1 MELRSITIKTNDRTS
16 QPKRLDKRQ
25 LKCVLA
31 TDYVK
36 KVGSKR
42 KNRKTGTPTN
52 ELNKKNSSK
61 TSNAASIICT
71 SKTEIFQTEQSD
83 SPDTPDNVEEL
94 SLVPSTR
101 TQKMSR
107 KLARQRQLEKMKKTE
122 QSDER
127 RMRYL
132 KRQLINSGE
141 FEGHNET
148 DGEPGNKKQVHVQ
161 WCNDVTFHSYTPE
174 NTPP

>member
-1 MELRSITIKTNDRTS
+1 M
-16 QPKRLDKRQ
+16 
-25 LKCVLA
+25 
-31 TDYVK
+31 K

-42 KNRKTGTPTN
+42 KNRKTGTPTK
-52 ELNKKNSSK
+52 LNKETSSK
-61 TSNAASIICT
+61 TSNAASITCT
-71 SKTEIFQTEQSD
+71 SKTEILQTEQSD

-94 SLVPSTR
+94 SLLVPSTR

-141 FEGHNET
+141 GHNET